1 METEL
6 IKLPKRTRIHRSASF
21 KSQLVELATQSGAS
35 VSGIAVSH
43 GINPNL
49 LRRWIRASEPSSS
62 VPTRFVPVTIE
73 PVLNHMPESSTSKS
87 AEVEVMINQG
97 NVHIRLAVN
106 TSQMTAL
113 GLMLREVL
121 K

>member
-6 IKLPKRTRIHRSASF
+6 IKLPKRTRIYRSASF

-35 VSGIAVSH
+35 VSGIAVAH
-43 GINPNL
+43 GLNPNL
-49 LRRWIRASEPSSS
+49 LRRWIRTSESISSA
-62 VPTRFVPVTIE
+62 PAKFVPVLIE
-73 PVLNHMPESSTSKS
+73 PMLNRMPELPTSKS
-87 AEVEVMINQG
+87 SEVDVMINQG
-97 NVHIRLAVN
+97 DVHIHVKVT